1 MSRSAADKCPTCG
14 RYPQRQI
21 ADLIVQG
28 ELGPRQAPIVHR
40 AWTHLQAVMLTL
52 DGERRA
58 IDVAE
63 VVAATA
69 GCSPVSIRSLLL
81 AAARAGLVTTTYR
94 KDLDGHR
101 RAYVAWNRK
110 ER

>member
-28 ELGPRQAPIVHR
+28 GLGPARRHR
-40 AWTHLQAVMLTL
+40 APGLDTPTGGDAPSTGNAARSRRRRSGRRSGRLQPCLHQ
-52 DGERRA
+52 
-58 IDVAE
+58 
-63 VVAATA
+63 
-69 GCSPVSIRSLLL
+69 SLLL
-81 AAARAGLVTTTYR
+81 AAARAGLVTTTCR
-94 KDLDGHR
+94 KNLDGHR
-101 RAYVAWNRK
+101 RAYVAWKWK